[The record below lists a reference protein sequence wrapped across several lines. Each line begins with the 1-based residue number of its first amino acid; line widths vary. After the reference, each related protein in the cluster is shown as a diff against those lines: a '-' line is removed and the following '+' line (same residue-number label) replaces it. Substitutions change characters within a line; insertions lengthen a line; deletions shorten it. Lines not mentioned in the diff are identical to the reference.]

1 MDESGEI
8 EPEEITLFDGK
19 TTSVAKEDKVA
30 NDIKEVILKQY
41 KALEILV
48 LETLGYK
55 WRWKARH

>member
-41 KALEILV
+41 KAIEILV

-55 WRWKARH
+55 